1 MQANA
6 DAVEAA
12 RQRAARRSRL
22 VGRLS
27 KRGLTAL
34 TYALLI
40 VASASFSLPFVW
52 MISSS
57 LKAQAQ
63 VFIFPPRWI
72 PRPAYWSNYLE
83 LMRVWQFGLYTRN
96 SLTIA
101 LPSIVG
107 SVLSTSMAAYAFSR
121 LRGFGRETLFAMVLA
136 TMMLPYPVTMI
147 PLFLL
152 FKKLDWTN
160 TYLPLVVPS
169 FFGYGAFYIFLLR
182 QFFMGIPQELS
193 DAAKIDG
200 CSHIGIYWRIIMPLA
215 KPALATVAIFDFM
228 GNWNDLLGPLIY
240 INSMNKYTLAL
251 GLAGLRSVRASMTP
265 WHLLMA
271 GSIVVA
277 LPPMILFFTAQRL
290 FIQGIVVTG
299 VKG

>member
-1 MQANA
+1 MAASNA
-6 DAVEAA
+6 IAV
-12 RQRAARRSRL
+12 ARRSKQTAQVKRVVGTAFAHL
-22 VGRLS
+22 V
-27 KRGLTAL
+27 LTVVSIGFA
-34 TYALLI
+34 
-40 VASASFSLPFVW
+40 LPFVW

-57 LKAQAQ
+57 LKTQAQ

-72 PRPAYWSNYLE
+72 PRPMLWSNYAE
-83 LMRVWQFGLYTRN
+83 LLGVWQFGVYIRN

-101 LPSIVG
+101 VPSLIG
-107 SVLSTSMAAYAFSR
+107 AVLSCSLAAYAFAR
-121 LRGFGRETLFAMVLA
+121 LRGYGRNVLFAMVLV

-152 FKKLDWTN
+152 FKQLGWVN
-160 TYLPLVVPS
+160 TYLPMIVPS
-169 FFGYGAFYIFLLR
+169 FFAFGGFYIFLLR
-182 QFFMGIPQELS
+182 QFFLGISPELS

-200 CSHIGIYWRIIMPLA
+200 CGQFGIYWRIIMPLA
-215 KPALATVAIFDFM
+215 KPALATVALFDFM

-240 INSMNKYTLAL
+240 INSMSKYTLAL
-251 GLAGLRSVRASMTP
+251 GLAGLRAVRSSMTP

-277 LPPMILFFTAQRL
+277 LPPMILFFTAQKL

-299 VKG
+299 IKG

>member
-1 MQANA
+1 M
-6 DAVEAA
+6 
-12 RQRAARRSRL
+12 
-22 VGRLS
+22 
-27 KRGLTAL
+27 TAL
-34 TYALLI
+34 TYLLLI
-40 VASASFSLPFVW
+40 AASAGFSLPFVW

-83 LMRVWQFGLYTRN
+83 LIRVWQFGLYVRN

-101 LPSIVG
+101 VPSFVG
-107 SVLSTSMAAYAFSR
+107 AVLSTSMAAYAFAR
-121 LRGFGRETLFAMVLA
+121 LRGVGREALFAMVLA

-152 FKKLDWTN
+152 FKQLGWTN
-160 TYLPLVVPS
+160 TYLPLIVPS

-200 CSHIGIYWRIIMPLA
+200 CGHFGIYWRIIMPLA
-215 KPALATVAIFDFM
+215 KPALATVAVFDFM

-240 INSMNKYTLAL
+240 INSMSKYTLAL

-271 GSIVVA
+271 GSVVVA
-277 LPPMILFFTAQRL
+277 LPPMVLFFTAQRL

-299 VKG
+299 IKG